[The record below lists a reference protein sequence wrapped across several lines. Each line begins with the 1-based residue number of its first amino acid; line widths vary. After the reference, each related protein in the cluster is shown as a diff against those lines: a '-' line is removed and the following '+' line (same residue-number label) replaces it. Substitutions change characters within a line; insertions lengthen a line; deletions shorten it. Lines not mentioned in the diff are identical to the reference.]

1 MQRLLSPLDLK
12 TNPHFTVDDTERSL
26 RNEGGGSFKSGT
38 QLMVS
43 LMDKNIPWQVR
54 VDVITGIPRRYCGL
68 VVARLQTTAVQ
79 RVTRFFGVP
88 VHIKVR
94 FTLYCSLL
102 GLQ

>member
-1 MQRLLSPLDLK
+1 
-12 TNPHFTVDDTERSL
+12 
-26 RNEGGGSFKSGT
+26 
-38 QLMVS
+38 MVS
-43 LMDKNIPWQVR
+43 LMEKNIPWQVR

-68 VVARLQTTAVQ
+68 VGGSGPPQYSESHD
-79 RVTRFFGVP
+79 FFGVP